1 MDMGRLKLMSEATA
15 LLDQQLKALGRSVLR
30 DGGRVAMS
38 DAKRHAENQY
48 ARFKAAQKQVRHEQA
63 DQAIA
68 AIKSEQMTLGRRKK

>member
-1 MDMGRLKLMSEATA
+1 
-15 LLDQQLKALGRSVLR
+15 
-30 DGGRVAMS
+30 MS